1 MPAFKTCTQ
10 IYDLVKDRWPEIAA
24 EISVAYATVTLTFP
38 GSVSLIIKPVRVLSS
53 KYEKVSF
60 MFTDIAKIISFD
72 WRNKEGNIFTCKC
85 NPQITI
91 EPIQLNGK
99 HRQSFDC
106 SGNQCHLDPN
116 ALISAHKKQPHRIC
130 AIDSHILHLHYYPH
144 EIEDMCTIIDAVFR
158 CRDNTD
164 YAYRAPLRSIA
175 AHRSLR
181 APRGNAM
188 PSASDVW
195 RKKWVRR

>member
-1 MPAFKTCTQ
+1 
-10 IYDLVKDRWPEIAA
+10 
-24 EISVAYATVTLTFP
+24 
-38 GSVSLIIKPVRVLSS
+38 
-53 KYEKVSF
+53 
-60 MFTDIAKIISFD
+60 
-72 WRNKEGNIFTCKC
+72 
-85 NPQITI
+85 
-91 EPIQLNGK
+91 
-99 HRQSFDC
+99 
-106 SGNQCHLDPN
+106 
-116 ALISAHKKQPHRIC
+116 LISAHKKQPHRIC

-158 CRDNTD
+158 CRD

-195 RKKWVRR
+195 RKKWVHR